1 MTDWN
6 GLQASLASTG
16 TLQLGLAF
24 AALCCYAVALSG
36 IFPARARLCAALVSV
51 GSTGALAASIE
62 PWTHGVILAALGMTG
77 MGLFSAAVWALSA
90 LCGLAGGAAPRIA
103 SASAVA
109 PLGDT
114 LQGGQAVSAVPR
126 RRHHPVRAT

>member
-6 GLQASLASTG
+6 GLQDSLASTG

-36 IFPARARLCAALVSV
+36 IFPARLRLWAALVSV
-51 GSTGALAASIE
+51 ASAGGLAASIA

-77 MGLFSAAVWALSA
+77 VGLFSAAVWALSA
-90 LCGLAGGAAPRIA
+90 LCGLSGSRAPRIA
-103 SASAVA
+103 SASAAV

-114 LQGGQAVSAVPR
+114 LQGGPATPAVRPR
-126 RRHHPVRAT
+126 PHRPVRAV